1 MEDERPTTSMFS
13 GISYFLS
20 MCPLFLLTFVFRQI
34 DNKNVVH
41 MYYGILLI
49 CKENEIMKFVGKCSF
64 YPSFEE
70 VPLCN
75 RWRSLQEITSN
86 EHAELSGPV
95 PADTFTT

>member
-1 MEDERPTTSMFS
+1 
-13 GISYFLS
+13 
-20 MCPLFLLTFVFRQI
+20 
-34 DNKNVVH
+34 

-49 CKENEIMKFVGKCSF
+49 CKENEIMKFVGKCSS

-70 VPLCN
+70 VSLCN

-86 EHAELSGPV
+86 ELAELSGPV